1 MQYYE
6 LDIGTTGTDTGNG
19 YAVKPYNDGK
29 KIERGAARIVYTRV
43 DLNKN
48 GTYAFDAIKVYAVPM
63 DDYDRNAEVLD
74 SRRFEISEWDDDF
87 AKGTMTCAEDS
98 IMYFSIL
105 KNKGWHIYVDGE
117 KVQKIKDVNISFTGA
132 LLPAGE
138 HEVELRYAY
147 PYKNILFAS
156 TAAGLL
162 LTAVMMIIYLRKKK
176 LRKGQGL

>member
-1 MQYYE
+1 MWNGTKSE
-6 LDIGTTGTDTGNG
+6 AGGVRSFNDLDSFYIHVG
-19 YAVKPYNDGK
+19 YFEKSPEK
-29 KIERGAARIVYTRV
+29 FEIH
-43 DLNKN
+43 LNKN

-63 DDYDRNAEVLD
+63 DGYDRNAEMLD

-117 KVQKIKDVNISFTGA
+117 KAPKIKDVNISFTGA

-138 HEVELRYAY
+138 HEVELRYVY